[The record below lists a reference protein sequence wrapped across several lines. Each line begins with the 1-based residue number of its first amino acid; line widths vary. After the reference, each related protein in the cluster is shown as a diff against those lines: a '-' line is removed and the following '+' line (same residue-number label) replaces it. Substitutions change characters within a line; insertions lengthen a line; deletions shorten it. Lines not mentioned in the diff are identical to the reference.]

1 MTPVIETEELTHR
14 FGREEKSVVA
24 VDGVSLQIGAGEFV
38 LLRGPSGSGKTT
50 LLALLGC
57 LLRPTSGRLQILGQ
71 DVAALPSRALAG
83 LRTQTIGFV
92 FQGFNLLANLKVW
105 ENVALVGDFLSD
117 RPQGTRSRAVDLLRD
132 VGLGHRI
139 DYLPANLSAGE
150 KQRVAFARALL
161 NRPPIILA
169 DEPTANLDAAN
180 RTVIADLL
188 RRAVDQQNVSV
199 VVATHDDRLQPWAD
213 RVIHIEDG
221 KLGGGNIDL
230 ARMKGT
236 QGS

>member
-1 MTPVIETEELTHR
+1 MTTVIETQELTQC

-24 VDGVSLQIGAGEFV
+24 VNNVSLEVDAGEFV

-57 LLRPTSGRLQILGQ
+57 LLRPTSGRLRILGR
-71 DVAALPSRALAG
+71 DVTTLSSGSLARLRAE
-83 LRTQTIGFV
+83 TIGFV
-92 FQGFNLLANLKVW
+92 FQSFNLLSSLKAW
-105 ENVALVGDFLSD
+105 ENVALVGDF
-117 RPQGTRSRAVDLLRD
+117 RPERPAGTRARAVDLLRG
-132 VGLGHRI
+132 VGLGQRL

-161 NRPPIILA
+161 NQPPIILA
-169 DEPTANLDAAN
+169 DEPTANLDADN

-213 RVIHIEDG
+213 RTIRIEDG
-221 KLGGGNIDL
+221 RLK
-230 ARMKGT
+230 MGT
-236 QGS
+236 NE